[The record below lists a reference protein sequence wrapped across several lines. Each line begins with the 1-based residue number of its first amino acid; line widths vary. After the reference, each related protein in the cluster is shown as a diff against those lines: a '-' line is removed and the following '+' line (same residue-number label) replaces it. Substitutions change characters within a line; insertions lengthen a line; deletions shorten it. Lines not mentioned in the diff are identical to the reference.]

1 MADSSRRGFQGAGL
15 FSKHTSSVF
24 TFAKPLS
31 ILLLASGLLACGG
44 GGGGGS
50 SSGSIAACSG
60 ADFTATQYEAG
71 DSAEL
76 ITKKSLSQI
85 YLMQGSDALPLEST
99 PSDMGY
105 FITVP
110 MTPDLAANG
119 GTVSYEAELDGKRC
133 ALPSLDVTPLPQA
146 DDDAYADALDALEK
160 ALTNIESA
168 LAFDPDTATS
178 DDISKDPFQFL
189 AYWLHEIFYDPKS
202 EISLPYQRNLLA
214 SLSATDIQF
223 FSQMVEKLDLIQT
236 LDDLA
241 TEFEQPIFGINSPQA
256 ASIRS
261 TRNQPTV
268 YRAETCTHY
277 LNDPRDYKV
286 SLTDAGSL
294 SIAMN
299 MAYEAQRKAK
309 NAQANAAAK
318 AAQNT
323 ALNSVMAVASE
334 VKGGALGL
342 PLAVLGTIAGSAS
355 LRANLLDDMT
365 ANMLPSKIVHTNIE
379 VIPRASL
386 EEDFSDGQTNP
397 KWIFSVNAESETF
410 EIGKQIAAMVQT
422 ILGAP
427 GSPMDGKA
435 LTGYNEVANR
445 ALSDAKVSDCALTVP
460 PLLWSNIRIPGN
472 FAEGSVTGDAF
483 AIDSEPDTLKP
494 LAIGQAEL
502 AVQMKSGL
510 FPSYSNTLAD
520 QRGTKAIENRK
531 KSFVFS
537 SDPIVVKNPG
547 ESKNIDVLISNSS
560 FPEKH
565 SLFYSGALQVNES
578 LSGNILSLAIDTPSD
593 PDLYPLDITIQ
604 STSHSLAPVNA
615 RSKTV
620 QVVLQGLEIEIEE
633 IQSGFCDSGS
643 YIEENNARITGAKSD
658 DTVTWTASGGK
669 ITTLADNHMR
679 FEAQQPGDYT
689 LTATSNEDPTI
700 SQSFVIQASDCST
713 NMYMYGKVITN
724 VESPDVSGSCPVN
737 NPDDTEE
744 ITTYGV
750 EVDSYNN
757 INPGN
762 IRSKMST
769 FGPSQ
774 AINFDQSDS
783 GTYLHSYDANEV
795 CHTKQIDLIAS
806 SSGQVRS
813 VGDGRVNFNTEHTT
827 KGECYAS
834 QESDGSNTTL
844 CTLASAGETYQI
856 IWMFDH
862 KQARSYNVV
871 NALSCTAP
879 PVNYPQGIPTSPDMV
894 YQLLMYDENNQFVD
908 PSLITT
914 QPAFSTNCRAGSPPG
929 GHSFD
934 LPEMPEGYH
943 VMILL
948 SMAYPV
954 GKLPDLS
961 GGNNPGATS
970 LPASGK
976 ITGYIQVKPQ

>member
-31 ILLLASGLLACGG
+31 ILLLASGLLAC

-160 ALTNIESA
+160 ALTNIETA
-168 LAFDPDTATS
+168 LAFDSNTFNE
-178 DDISKDPFQFL
+178 DDLNKDPFQFV
-189 AYWLHEIFYDPKS
+189 AYWLHEIFFNPKS
-202 EISLPYQRNLLA
+202 EISLPYQRDLLPT
-214 SLSATDIQF
+214 LTATDRQF
-223 FSQMVEKLDLIQT
+223 FSQMVEKLGLIQM
-236 LDDLA
+236 LNDLA
-241 TEFEQPIFGINSPQA
+241 TEYQQTLLTPNTSPAPTSITQFEA
-256 ASIRS
+256 V
-261 TRNQPTV
+261 T
-268 YRAETCTHY
+268 YRANGNCAHY
-277 LNDPRDYKV
+277 FNDPKDYKV
-286 SLTDAGSL
+286 SITDAGSL
-294 SIAMN
+294 SLAMN

-309 NAQANAAAK
+309 NAQTKAAAT

-323 ALNSVMAVASE
+323 ALNSVLTVASE
-334 VKGGALGL
+334 VKDSALGT
-342 PLAVLGTIAGSAS
+342 PLAVLGTIAGAAS
-355 LRANLLDDMT
+355 MRANLMDDMT
-365 ANMLPSKIVHTNIE
+365 ANMLPSKIVHTSLE

-386 EEDFSDGQTNP
+386 EEDFSDGKANP
-397 KWIFSVNAESETF
+397 KWVFKVNAESETF
-410 EIGKQIAAMVQT
+410 EVGKHTAAMVQAV
-422 ILGAP
+422 LGVP

-435 LTGYNEVANR
+435 LSGYNEVANR
-445 ALSDAKVSDCALTVP
+445 ALADAKALDCQLVVP
-460 PLLWSNIRIPGN
+460 SIVWSNIRIPGN

-633 IQSGFCDSGS
+633 IQSGFCDSGT
-643 YIEENNARITGAKSD
+643 YIEVNNAKVTGAKSD

-669 ITTLADNHMR
+669 ITTLADNRMR

-700 SQSFVIQASDCST
+700 SKSFVIQASDCST
-713 NMYMYGKVITN
+713 NMYMYGKVTTN
-724 VESPDVSGSCPVN
+724 VESPDVSGSCPVS

-783 GTYLHSYDANEV
+783 GTYLHSYDVNEV

-844 CTLASAGETYQI
+844 CTLAGAGETYQI

-879 PVNYPQGIPTSPDMV
+879 PVNYPQGFPTSPDMV

-934 LPEMPEGYH
+934 VPEMPEGYH

>member
-31 ILLLASGLLACGG
+31 ILLLASGLLAC

-160 ALTNIESA
+160 ALTNIETA
-168 LAFDPDTATS
+168 LAFDSNTFNE
-178 DDISKDPFQFL
+178 DDLNKDPFQFV
-189 AYWLHEIFYDPKS
+189 AYWLHEIFFNPKS
-202 EISLPYQRNLLA
+202 EISLPYQRDLLPT
-214 SLSATDIQF
+214 LTATDRQF
-223 FSQMVEKLDLIQT
+223 FSQMVEKLGLIQM
-236 LDDLA
+236 LNDLA
-241 TEFEQPIFGINSPQA
+241 TEYQQTLLTPNTSPAPTSITQFEA
-256 ASIRS
+256 V
-261 TRNQPTV
+261 T
-268 YRAETCTHY
+268 YRANGNCAHY
-277 LNDPRDYKV
+277 FNDPKDYKV
-286 SLTDAGSL
+286 SITDAGSL
-294 SIAMN
+294 SLAMN

-309 NAQANAAAK
+309 NAQTKAAAT

-323 ALNSVMAVASE
+323 ALNSVLTVASE
-334 VKGGALGL
+334 VKDSALGT
-342 PLAVLGTIAGSAS
+342 PLAVLGTIAGAAS
-355 LRANLLDDMT
+355 MRANLMDDMT
-365 ANMLPSKIVHTNIE
+365 ANMLPSKIVHTSLE

-386 EEDFSDGQTNP
+386 EEDFSDGKANP
-397 KWIFSVNAESETF
+397 KWVFKVNAESETF
-410 EIGKQIAAMVQT
+410 EVGKHTAAMVQAV
-422 ILGAP
+422 LGVP

-435 LTGYNEVANR
+435 LSGYNEVANR
-445 ALSDAKVSDCALTVP
+445 ALADAKALDCQLVVP
-460 PLLWSNIRIPGN
+460 SIVWSNIRIPGN

-669 ITTLADNHMR
+669 ITTLADNRMR

-700 SQSFVIQASDCST
+700 SKSFVIQASDCST

-783 GTYLHSYDANEV
+783 GTYLHSYDVNEV

-879 PVNYPQGIPTSPDMV
+879 PVNYPQGFPTSPDMV

-976 ITGYIQVKPQ
+976 VTGYIQVKPQ